1 MSQHLTAQAVAG
13 THKPQMKALDLLS
26 FPLTGSQLIEASAG
40 TGKTFTI
47 AALYLRLVLGHGC
60 DRALLP
66 PEILVVTFT
75 EAATQE
81 LTERIG
87 QRLADAARYFRES
100 AETAKPVQPDAFL
113 QQLRNEFPVEQWP
126 HCAYQLELAV
136 QYLDEA
142 AISTIHGWCNKVL
155 AEFALSSGYLF
166 EQQLVTDVEPLQLEV
181 TRDYWRNFY
190 YPLSE
195 TGIATVTQLLQHP
208 DHLRR
213 RILPLLSHLHL
224 FTEPA
229 SPELLL
235 PKVSADRQAKLAAL
249 KAPWQQW
256 IAEIRQLLY
265 GAIERKEVDGRKLQ
279 RRHLD
284 SWLAKLEN
292 WLNDA
297 TLVDPDLQTG
307 QSRLTMQG
315 LAEVFKGPVPVH
327 PAFEAMA
334 TLPDELAALPD
345 PEQDLVLHAAFWF
358 ARRFHQ
364 LQLERSE
371 LGFDQLLSRLQH
383 ALNQDEGGVLA
394 ERLRRKFPLALI
406 DEFQDTDPVQYQL
419 FNAIYQL
426 DANRTDCGILLIGD
440 PKQAIYA
447 FRGADIYSYL
457 AAKQATTGRHF
468 QLPKNFRS
476 SQALVDA
483 VNCLFLHAEQRPL
496 GAFVLGRPDL
506 LSFYP
511 VEAAGRKEH
520 FVVQQQQISALQ
532 FCIQGSLDGK
542 PFSKAAVLT
551 KMASA
556 CAEQIAVFLND
567 RSTGFQ
573 TPEQFSAL
581 KSSDIAV
588 LVNNQQEANAIKAAL
603 AQRGLASVYFSDKGA
618 VFESPVAQ
626 DLLLWLR
633 ACAEPQRETLV
644 RSALSSWS
652 LALSY
657 TELERLL
664 KDELLWEQQLERFAR
679 YHHIWQQQGVL
690 VMVWQLMR
698 DFAVAEFLQRQS
710 AGERLLT
717 DILHL
722 AELLQQR
729 SMELEGPAALIRY
742 LAEHLAGQGD
752 LAAEQQKLRLESD
765 EALIKIVT
773 IHKSKGLEYPLVF
786 LPFLA
791 LARPVDAK
799 KGLISFH
806 QDGELRVELQPSE
819 LQILQAERE
828 RLAEDMRKLY
838 VALTRARHY
847 CWVGLMPVREPSAIG
862 YLLSDDA
869 RVSAEA
875 LTEQLSPLL
884 TQPDISL
891 ANNLSE
897 QRTVVSAQVQSAEL
911 LPYAQ
916 MTRSVKELW
925 WIASYSALLE
935 QHQQDSKAAELY
947 QELAPEQVQEPS
959 EVTETR
965 ALPLAQRFV
974 RGSQAGTFLHD
985 VLEWGS
991 VQGFAS
997 LAAKPE
1003 LWQQGLALFTEKY
1016 GLLQLLPG
1024 DSWQIR
1030 YWADE
1035 QAPYPQVA
1043 DLSTALMPLQHWL
1056 TQLIQTPLWPDQS
1069 TSLSS
1074 LKEGAYRAELEFYLA
1089 VRQCSSAQLDALVR
1103 HYLWPELPRPALRP
1117 VQLQGML
1124 KGFIDL
1130 TLEQDGRYW
1139 VLDYKSNFIADG
1151 LYHQEA
1157 LVQQMLQHRYDVQ
1170 AALYAVAIHRL
1181 LQSRLGNYQPEQ
1193 HLGGALYWFLRGGDA
1208 EQKGLLHLQIPVQ
1221 LIEQLDAL
1229 LQGQSLAK
1237 EGAYD

>member
-1 MSQHLTAQAVAG
+1 MNQTELFSAD
-13 THKPQMKALDLLS
+13 KPGIANLDLLS
-26 FPLTGSQLIEASAG
+26 FPLSGSQLIEASAG

-47 AALYLRLVLGHGC
+47 AALYLRLVLGHGTSK
-60 DRALLP
+60 ALLP
-66 PEILVVTFT
+66 PDILVVTFT

-87 QRLADAARYFRES
+87 QRLADAARYFREQS
-100 AETAKPVQPDAFL
+100 EEADPFL
-113 QQLRNEFPVEQWP
+113 QSLRSEFTKEQWP

-166 EQQLVTDVEPLQLEV
+166 EQNLVTDVEQLQLDV
-181 TRDYWRNFY
+181 MRDYWRNFY
-190 YPLSE
+190 YPLPE
-195 TGIATVTQLLQHP
+195 EHIATIWQQLQNP
-208 DHLRR
+208 EILRKK
-213 RILPLLSHLHL
+213 ILPLISHLSL

-229 SPELLL
+229 TPAVLL
-235 PKVSADRQAKLAAL
+235 PEVKTQRKQKLAEL
-249 KAPWQQW
+249 KAPWNNW
-256 IAEIRQLLY
+256 VSEIRILLH

-279 RRHLD
+279 ARYLD
-284 SWLAKLEN
+284 SWLAKLVAWISDPEM
-292 WLNDA
+292 
-297 TLVDPDLQTG
+297 VDPDLQTG
-307 QSRLTMQG
+307 QSRLTPEG
-315 LAEVFKGPVPVH
+315 LTEAFKGPVPHH

-334 TLPDELAALPD
+334 KLADELAALPD

-371 LGFDQLLSRLQH
+371 LGFDELLSRLQQ
-383 ALNQDEGGVLA
+383 ALHKDEGGLLA

-419 FNAIYQL
+419 FDAVYQL
-426 DANRTDCGILLIGD
+426 SENRTDCGILLIGD

-457 AAKQATTGRHF
+457 AAKQATAGRHF

-476 SQALVDA
+476 THEMVSA
-483 VNCLFLHAEQRPL
+483 VNHLFSYAEQRAL

-511 VEAAGRKEH
+511 VEAQGRKER
-520 FVVQQQQISALQ
+520 FVAERQPVTALE
-532 FCIQGSLDGK
+532 FCIKESPDGK
-542 PFSKAAVLT
+542 AFSKGACLAE
-551 KMASA
+551 MAQA
-556 CAEQIAVFLND
+556 CAEQIAVFLTG
-567 RSTGFQ
+567 SAAGHTGFVKE
-573 TPEQFSAL
+573 EQFIAL
-581 KSSDIAV
+581 KTSDIAV
-588 LVNNQQEANAIKAAL
+588 LVNNQQEANAIKKAL
-603 AQRGLASVYFSDKGA
+603 AERALASVYLSDKGA
-618 VFESPVAQ
+618 VFESPVAL

-633 ACAEPQRETLV
+633 ACAEPQREALV

-652 LALSY
+652 LSLNYS
-657 TELERLL
+657 ELEQLL
-664 KDELLWEQQLERFAR
+664 QDELLWEQQLARFAS
-679 YHHIWQQQGVL
+679 YQHLWQQQGVL
-690 VMVWQLMR
+690 VMLWQLMR
-698 DFAVAEFLQRQS
+698 DFGVAEFLQQQP

-786 LPFLA
+786 LPFIA
-791 LARPVDAK
+791 LARAVDAD
-799 KGLISFH
+799 KGPVTYH
-806 QDGELRVELQPSE
+806 QDGELTVVLQANE
-819 LQILQAERE
+819 QQAQQAERE

-847 CWVGLMPVREPSAIG
+847 CWVGLMPVKEQSAIG

-869 RVSAEA
+869 LVSSVA

-884 TQPDISL
+884 KQPDIGL
-891 ANNLSE
+891 ATNLSE
-897 QRTVVSAQVQSAEL
+897 QRTQVAVLDQASEL

-935 QHQQDSKAAELY
+935 QHQHDSKAAELFQELQ
-947 QELAPEQVQEPS
+947 QELAPEQVQDDAEP
-959 EVTETR
+959 TEAKVMT
-965 ALPLAQRFV
+965 LAQGFV

-985 VLEWGS
+985 ALEWGAT
-991 VQGFAS
+991 QGFNE
-997 LAAKPE
+997 LAQRPE
-1003 LWQQGLALFTEKY
+1003 LWQQGLLPLMQKY
-1016 GLLQLLPG
+1016 GLLQQLPEQR
-1024 DSWQIR
+1024 WQIR
-1030 YWADE
+1030 YWAE
-1035 QAPYPQVA
+1035 QQAPYPETEHLA
-1043 DLSTALMPLQHWL
+1043 EALVPLQCWL
-1056 TQLIQTPLWPDQS
+1056 TELIQTPLWGNQQ
-1069 TSLSS
+1069 TSLST
-1074 LKEGAYRAELEFYLA
+1074 LNEGNYRAELEFWLA
-1089 VRQCSSAQLDALVR
+1089 VQHCSSAQLDALVQQ
-1103 HYLWPELPRPALRP
+1103 YLWPELSRPALRTT
-1117 VQLQGML
+1117 QLQGML

-1139 VLDYKSNFIADG
+1139 VLDYKSNYIADG
-1151 LYHQEA
+1151 HYDSPA
-1157 LVQQMLQHRYDVQ
+1157 LIQQMLTHRYDVQ

-1181 LQSRLGNYQPEQ
+1181 LQSRLADYKPQE
-1193 HLGGALYWFLRGGDA
+1193 HLGGALYWFLRGGEA
-1208 EQKGLLHLQIPVQ
+1208 ANKGVLALDIQ
-1221 LIEQLDAL
+1221 LELVNKLDAL
-1229 LQGQSLAK
+1229 LQGQLVAK
-1237 EGAYD
+1237 ELAHV

>member
-1 MSQHLTAQAVAG
+1 MNTAITPAIAN
-13 THKPQMKALDLLS
+13 LDLLS
-26 FPLTGSQLIEASAG
+26 FPLAGSQLIEASAG

-60 DRALLP
+60 NKALLP
-66 PEILVVTFT
+66 PDILVVTFT

-87 QRLADAARYFRES
+87 QRLADAARYFREQ
-100 AETAKPVQPDAFL
+100 TDALNKEQADPFL
-113 QQLRNEFPVEQWP
+113 QSLRSEFTPEQWP

-166 EQQLVTDVEPLQLEV
+166 EQNLVTDVEQLQLDV
-181 TRDYWRNFY
+181 MRDYWRNFY
-190 YPLSE
+190 YPLPE
-195 TGIATVTQLLQHP
+195 EHIATVWQLLQNP
-208 DHLRR
+208 ETLRKK
-213 RILPLLSHLHL
+213 ILPLISHLSL
-224 FTEPA
+224 FSEPA
-229 SPELLL
+229 RPAVVLPEV
-235 PKVSADRQAKLAAL
+235 KAERKQKLAEL
-249 KAPWQQW
+249 KAPWNNW
-256 IAEIRQLLY
+256 VSEIRILLH

-279 RRHLD
+279 ARYLD
-284 SWLAKLEN
+284 SWLAKLVVWISDPEM
-292 WLNDA
+292 
-297 TLVDPDLQTG
+297 VDPDLQTG
-307 QSRLTMQG
+307 QSRLTPEG
-315 LAEVFKGPVPVH
+315 LAEAFKGPVPDH

-334 TLPDELAALPD
+334 KLGDVLAALPD

-371 LGFDQLLSRLQH
+371 LGFDELLSRLQQ
-383 ALNQDEGGVLA
+383 ALQKDEGGLLA

-419 FNAIYQL
+419 FDAVYQL
-426 DANRTDCGILLIGD
+426 SQNRNDCGILLIGD

-457 AAKQATTGRHF
+457 AAKQATAGRHF

-476 SQALVDA
+476 THAMVSA
-483 VNCLFLHAEQRPL
+483 VNHLFNYAEQRAL

-511 VEAAGRKEH
+511 VEAQGRKET
-520 FVVQQQQISALQ
+520 FVAEQQPVTALE
-532 FCIQGSLDGK
+532 FCIKASADGK
-542 PFSKAAVLT
+542 VFSKAACLAE
-551 KMASA
+551 MAQA
-556 CAEQIAVFLND
+556 CAEQIAVFLTG
-567 RSTGFQ
+567 SAAGHTGFVK
-573 TPEQFSAL
+573 EDQFIAL
-581 KSSDIAV
+581 KTSDIAV
-588 LVNNQQEANAIKAAL
+588 LVNNQQEANAIKKAL
-603 AQRGLASVYFSDKGA
+603 AERNLAAVYLSDKGA
-618 VFESPVAQ
+618 VFESPVAL

-633 ACAEPQRETLV
+633 ACAEPQRESLV

-652 LALSY
+652 LSLSY
-657 TELERLL
+657 TELEQLL
-664 KDELLWEQQLERFAR
+664 QDELLWEQQLARFAT
-679 YHHIWQQQGVL
+679 YQQLWQQQGVL
-690 VMVWQLMR
+690 VMLWQLMR
-698 DFAVAEFLQRQS
+698 DFAVAEFLQQQP

-786 LPFLA
+786 LPFIA
-791 LARPVDAK
+791 LARAVEAGKGPV
-799 KGLISFH
+799 SYH
-806 QDGELRVELQPSE
+806 QDGELRVVLQATE
-819 LQILQAERE
+819 QQTQQAERE

-847 CWVGLMPVREPSAIG
+847 CWVGLMPVKEQSAIG

-869 RVSAEA
+869 LLSPVA
-875 LTEQLSPLL
+875 LSEQLSPLL
-884 TQPDISL
+884 AQPDIRL
-891 ANNLSE
+891 ADNFAQ
-897 QRTVVSAQVQSAEL
+897 QRTQVQLQDQNAEL

-935 QHQQDSKAAELY
+935 QHQQDSKAAELFQELQ
-947 QELAPEQVQEPS
+947 QELAAEQVQELIEPIAAKA
-959 EVTETR
+959 VT
-965 ALPLAQRFV
+965 LAQGFV

-985 VLEWGS
+985 ALEWGA
-991 VQGFAS
+991 VQGFEL
-997 LAAKPE
+997 LAQQPE
-1003 LWQQGLALFTEKY
+1003 LWQQGLGPLMQKY
-1016 GLLQLLPG
+1016 GLVQQLSEH
-1024 DSWQIR
+1024 SWQLR
-1030 YWADE
+1030 YWAE
-1035 QAPYPQVA
+1035 QQAPYPEID
-1043 DLSTALMPLQHWL
+1043 DLAAAITPLQQWL
-1056 TQLIQTPLWPDQS
+1056 NELIHTPLWPDQQ
-1069 TSLSS
+1069 TSLST
-1074 LKEGAYRAELEFYLA
+1074 LKDGSYRAELEFWLS
-1089 VRQCSSAQLDALVR
+1089 VEQCSSAQLDALVQQ
-1103 HYLWPELPRPALRP
+1103 YLWLEWPRPALRTT
-1117 VQLQGML
+1117 QLQGML

-1139 VLDYKSNFIADG
+1139 VLDYKSNYIADG
-1151 LYHQEA
+1151 QYDSPA
-1157 LVQQMLQHRYDVQ
+1157 LVQQMLAHRYDVQ

-1181 LQSRLGNYQPEQ
+1181 LKSRLAGYQPEQ
-1193 HLGGALYWFLRGGDA
+1193 QLGGALYWFLRGGEA
-1208 EQKGLLHLQIPVQ
+1208 ANKGVLAVDIPLELVNK
-1221 LIEQLDAL
+1221 LDAL
-1229 LQGQSLAK
+1229 LQGQLVAK
-1237 EGAYD
+1237 ELAHV